1 MKKTL
6 LLVLAVFIGFAVIA
20 QRHTLKPNI
29 KTEKAINAQ
38 KIGFEPTK
46 AYTIGQARNV
56 VEPTS
61 YKNTDFVTI
70 VTFGSAANGYT
81 YGYAGGQKSILFTN
95 NDLNTVSHFHRMGG
109 TADPGGY
116 SGDLG
121 YDISTDGGMTWSAM
135 HECYVAVN
143 NAGGTYY
150 TDAARYPNHGIYNPA
165 GNTNPNNA
173 YIAYFAPTLDGSN
186 SADSWGGYGFGRA
199 KIGTP
204 TDTIRHLTSSRPAD
218 GVYQYIPDGYCV
230 TSLGDI
236 WVADFN
242 QDWTSGAIVYQGTMI
257 INHGVWDANEMD
269 FVYTE
274 ELIDC
279 PTIDNSRPALIQ
291 VEFSPDG
298 MTGYICVLADNGEV
312 PFAAGTSYFPIL
324 WKTTDAGATWSDPIS
339 VTLGGPDGI
348 GGVLNYL
355 TDAQIAELFLPP
367 LPSRDE
373 IPFTTAFDFDLS
385 VDGFGNPHIAV
396 VVGVTGADAYSISSA
411 YPFTSA
417 MDITSLDGGNSWIA
431 YDCGRP
437 YTFRGLFPDDTYSE
451 DNRIQISRNPSG
463 TKMFVS
469 WIATFLPGITDNNQP
484 DIFTRGIDIVAHTL
498 TARDSSGV
506 LLDQPINV
514 TEFTEGMWQAF
525 MGTMASEVLESNG
538 NYTIPMTYL
547 STGASTFDP
556 AAPVVFKYIQDFKFT
571 EADFL
576 ITGIN
581 DDIQETKAAINV
593 SQNFPNPA
601 NGETTVAVTLKDAT
615 TVSFEVINLMGQ
627 KVYDIP
633 AASFGA
639 GIHSFSFDASTLAN
653 GVYFYTVT
661 AGEEK
666 ITKKMIVK

>member
-1 MKKTL
+1 MKKSL

-20 QRHTLKPNI
+20 QSYTLKPNI
-29 KTEKAINAQ
+29 KTEKAVNAQ
-38 KIGFEPTK
+38 RIAFEPTK
-46 AYTIGQARNV
+46 AYSVGQARNV

-61 YKNTDFVTI
+61 YKNSDFVNI

-81 YGYAGGQKSILFTN
+81 YGYAGGQKAIVTAN
-95 NDLNTVSHFHRMGG
+95 PDLNTVSHFHRMGG

-121 YDISTDGGMTWSAM
+121 YDISTDGGMTWTAM
-135 HECYVAVN
+135 HEVYVAVN

-150 TDAARYPNHGIYNPA
+150 TDAARYPNHGIYNPI
-165 GNTNPNNA
+165 GNTDPNNA
-173 YIAYFAPTLDGSN
+173 YITYFAPTLDGTN
-186 SADSWGGYGFGRA
+186 GAGSWGGYAYGRA

-204 TDTIRHLTSSRPAD
+204 TDTIRTLKPSRP
-218 GVYQYIPDGYCV
+218 GEGIFQYIPDGYCV
-230 TSLGDI
+230 TALGDI
-236 WVADFN
+236 WAADFN

-257 INHGVWDANEMD
+257 INHGVWNAAEND

-291 VEFSPDG
+291 IAFSPDG
-298 MTGYICVLADNGEV
+298 MTGYICVLADNGEI

-339 VTLGGPDGI
+339 VNLGGPDGI

-367 LPSRDE
+367 LPGRDE
-373 IPFTTAFDFDLS
+373 IPFTTAFDFDIS
-385 VDGFGNPHIAV
+385 VDYAGNPHIAV
-396 VVGVTGADAYSISSA
+396 VVGVTGTDAYSISSA

-417 MDITSLDGGNSWIA
+417 MDITSLDGGNTWIA

-451 DNRIQISRNPSG
+451 DNRIQITRNPSG

-469 WIATFLPGITDNNQP
+469 WIATYLPGITDNNQP
-484 DIFTRGIDIVAHTL
+484 DIWCRGIDIVEHTL

-525 MGTMASEVLESNG
+525 MGTMSDVSLESNG
-538 NYTIPMTYL
+538 VNTIPMTYL

-556 AAPVVFKYIQDFKFT
+556 AAVVVFKYIQDFKFSQ
-571 EADFL
+571 ADYL

-581 DDIQETKAAINV
+581 DDIQKTKAAITV

-601 NGETTVAVTLKDAT
+601 NGETTVAVTLKNAT
-615 TVSFEVINLMGQ
+615 TVSFEVINMMGQ

-633 AASFGA
+633 ASNYGA